1 VTGPELDTREAG
13 APTGVDAPPPS
24 PPVEPAPPVAPGPA
38 PEPASAPATPQE
50 DCARWERPVLVTILV
65 ATAMLYL
72 WGLSASGWGNSF
84 YSAASQAGSAS
95 WKAWLFGS
103 SDAAN
108 SITVDKPPAS
118 LWVTGLS
125 VRIFGLSSW
134 SVLAPQALM
143 GVATVAAVWHAV
155 RRWFSA
161 GAAVLAS
168 VAMAITP
175 VAVLMF
181 RFNNPDALLVL
192 LMTLAAVTTL
202 RGIEDGRRRWV
213 VATGAL
219 VGLGFLTKQLQV
231 LLVVPPFAAAHLW
244 AAPGRWL
251 GPLGDLLVAGA
262 TMVVT
267 AGWWIALVEL
277 WPADSRP
284 YIGGSQTN
292 SILELTL
299 GYNGLGRL
307 TGDEVGSVGGG
318 AGGID
323 GQWGQTGITRMVDGV
338 IGGQIAW
345 LLPAALVLL
354 AAGLWLTRRA
364 PRTDLRRASLVV
376 WGGWLVVTAL
386 TFSYM
391 AGIFHEYY
399 TVALAPPIAVL
410 VGAGVHLLW
419 RARHHPAARL
429 TAAAVVVITGLW
441 SASLLGRAPSW
452 TPWLAPLIAT
462 FSVAAAIALFTGW
475 TQRGAVAVGVSA
487 LAGAVCLTGPAA
499 WSLQTAVTPH
509 TGAIVTAGPAV
520 TAGRGG
526 PGGGPGGFAPPGGQ
540 NDGGFAPP
548 GGQNDGGFAPPG
560 GQNDGGFAPPGSQN
574 AGGPGAGMGGLLD
587 AATPSDELV
596 AVLLEDADRYTW
608 VAAAV
613 GANTA
618 AGYQLATEEPL
629 MPIGG
634 FNGTDPSPTLEEFQ
648 QYVEA
653 GEIHWFVQGGGF
665 GRGMAGSDAAG
676 EIADWV
682 TSSFDSV
689 TVDGVTLYD
698 LTQPIG

>member
-1 VTGPELDTREAG
+1 MVAHARAEEV
-13 APTGVDAPPPS
+13 PTH
-24 PPVEPAPPVAPGPA
+24 
-38 PEPASAPATPQE
+38 
-50 DCARWERPVLVTILV
+50 RL
-65 ATAMLYL
+65 
-72 WGLSASGWGNSF
+72 
-84 YSAASQAGSAS
+84 
-95 WKAWLFGS
+95 
-103 SDAAN
+103 
-108 SITVDKPPAS
+108 

-143 GVATVAAVWHAV
+143 GVATVAAVWQAV

-168 VAMAITP
+168 VAMAVTP

-181 RFNNPDALLVL
+181 RFNNPDAPLVL

-231 LLVVPPFAAAHLW
+231 LLVVPPFAVAHLW

-251 GPLGDLLVAGA
+251 RRLGDLLVAGA

-284 YIGGSQTN
+284 YVGGSQSD
-292 SILELTL
+292 SILELTF

-318 AGGID
+318 AGGN
-323 GQWGQTGITRMVDGV
+323 GVRWGETGITRMIDGV

-354 AAGLWLTRRA
+354 VAGLWLTRRA
-364 PRTDLRRASLVV
+364 PRTDLHRASLVV
-376 WGGWLVVTAL
+376 WGGWLVLTAL

-410 VGAGVHLLW
+410 VGAGSHLLW

-441 SASLLGRAPSW
+441 SAALLGRAPDW
-452 TPWLAPLIAT
+452 TPWLAPLVAAG
-462 FSVAAAIALFTGW
+462 SVAAAITLVTGW
-475 TQRGAVAVGVSA
+475 TRHGAVAVGASA
-487 LAGAVCLTGPAA
+487 LAGAVCLGGSAA
-499 WSLQTAVTPH
+499 WSLQTAATPH
-509 TGAIVTAGPAV
+509 AGAIVTAGPAV
-520 TAGRGG
+520 TADRGG

-540 NDGGFAPP
+540 NGGGFAPP
-548 GGQNDGGFAPPG
+548 GGQNGGGFAPPG
-560 GQNDGGFAPPGSQN
+560 GQNGGGFPPSNGPSPSPGQG

-587 AATPSDELV
+587 AATPSDELI

-613 GANTA
+613 GANNA
-618 AGYQLATEEPL
+618 AGYQLATEEPV

-648 QYVEA
+648 QYVED
-653 GEIHWFVQGGGF
+653 GEIHWFVEGGGF
-665 GRGMAGSDAAG
+665 GRGMDGSDAAG

-682 TSSFDSV
+682 TSSFESV